1 VEELDERAH
10 VRVAQDLRAELRR
23 ARELAKEP
31 HAGDERRAGR
41 RVEGGHHV
49 LHRA

>member
-1 VEELDERAH
+1 MSEPLCGS
-10 VRVAQDLRAELRR
+10 RVLRAARR

-31 HAGDERRAGR
+31 HAGDERVRAGR